1 MHQSTNPIQSILL
14 IWCTNKAPLALHGV
28 ALQPFHPSLF
38 INHKMYPGHLRTPPL
53 GPMSPMGTP
62 AFGAAGGVRA
72 SPSVGP
78 AHDYDPFRIRKPQ
91 SNAPARTKII
101 CTLGPKSQDP
111 EVLLKLLEAG
121 MNVARLNFSHGSYE
135 VNFFVLGKFFKNPG
149 KEP

>member
-1 MHQSTNPIQSILL
+1 
-14 IWCTNKAPLALHGV
+14 
-28 ALQPFHPSLF
+28 
-38 INHKMYPGHLRTPPL
+38 MYPGHLRTPPL

-135 VNFFVLGKFFKNPG
+135 VNFFVLRKFFKKCWNSIMH
-149 KEP
+149 KVLKILEMLLQRQKDFVQLCSILKDLKLEPESLKMEKM